1 MKVLVPLLVVLATT
15 EADKFLGK
23 FKNHTNIVHHQ
34 DTDNHYGHHHK
45 IDLENL
51 ARKLATIIY
60 RRIQKNNNVHPIVYQ
75 QVQTSSTQPT
85 HTYTAQPV
93 QTLPAEPFQT
103 IQTIAT
109 EPVETYDAEP
119 VQSYDA
125 EPVHSYDAEQVKP
138 KITSYRRHRTVQM
151 SVKSYHH

>member
-1 MKVLVPLLVVLATT
+1 MKFLVPLLVVLATT
-15 EADKFLGK
+15 EADKFLGM
-23 FKNHTNIVHHQ
+23 FRNHTNIDHHQ
-34 DTDNHYGHHHK
+34 DHHEDNHYGHHHK

-60 RRIQKNNNVHPIVYQ
+60 RRIQKNNNVQPVAYQ

-85 HTYTAQPV
+85 HTYTAQSV
-93 QTLPAEPFQT
+93 QTLAAEPFQT
-103 IQTIAT
+103 LQTFAT

-119 VQSYDA
+119 VQT
-125 EPVHSYDAEQVKP
+125 YDAEQIQP

-151 SVKSYHH
+151 PVKSYHH